1 MYLSRER
8 HPAPAAI
15 RSAGAPAS
23 SDRDCCALRRN
34 FRLRDSLK
42 MDGFSAAN
50 ALWSFIRS
58 SYARLIPG
66 SLSHWKDGAAARRN
80 STAQTSIFHLAR
92 VARTRLRLIGH
103 CEEHFC
109 LGYSALFVC
118 LLFIVCVCVCYI
130 CVRVCACVC
139 LYTHNIH
146 LI

>member
-109 LGYSALFVC
+109 LGYLH
-118 LLFIVCVCVCYI
+118 VCVCLSVIYC
-130 CVRVCACVC
+130 VCACV
-139 LYTHNIH
+139 LYVSVCVHVCIH
-146 LI
+146 IHIMYT

>member
-34 FRLRDSLK
+34 FRHRDSLK

-103 CEEHFC
+103 CEEHSC
-109 LGYSALFVC
+109 LGYLH
-118 LLFIVCVCVCYI
+118 VCVCLSVIYC
-130 CVRVCACVC
+130 VCACV
-139 LYTHNIH
+139 LYVSVCVHVCNVH

>member
-66 SLSHWKDGAAARRN
+66 SLSHWKDWAAARRN

-103 CEEHFC
+103 CEEHSC
-109 LGYSALFVC
+109 LGYLHVCVC
-118 LLFIVCVCVCYI
+118 LSVIYCVCVCVFYMCP
-130 CVRVCACVC
+130 CVC
-139 LYTHNIH
+139 VCVFIYT
-146 LI
+146 